1 MKITK
6 FRFADHANSWQVD
19 KFDLGNLNLLV
30 GVSGVG
36 KTMTLTAISYLS
48 RIANGS
54 SINGIEWDV
63 AFTTDEGV
71 DCNWQ
76 GKFENLGVEKD
87 IVGYFSNPTEK
98 EEDDDTDVDEDAPKV
113 ISETLEA
120 NGKQIIRR
128 DESNIYFQGSPT
140 IKLSPTESVIKL
152 LNQEDD
158 IRPIF
163 QSLKKIIRSSPKIGG
178 RIVDFQKTLAKY
190 PTLEAIQNSDF
201 DFFLKIALTNK
212 NVPSVFRKIKEDFIR
227 IFPQIEDVKIE
238 PINQADLP
246 LQVSQFP
253 FFQIKEKNVDKWI
266 LPWELASGMLKS
278 LSVISNMYLLP
289 SNSIL
294 LIDELEN
301 SLGVNCIDAIGN
313 LLLHKHNLQIIVTS
327 HHPYIINTIDLKYWK
342 ILTRKG
348 GVVRV
353 RESKDFERLSKQ
365 SLHDNFSRLLEID
378 EIIQGVE
385 G

>member
-6 FRFADHANSWQVD
+6 FKFADNANSWKVD
-19 KFDLGNLNLLV
+19 SFSLGNLNLLV

-63 AFTTDEGV
+63 DFTTDDGV
-71 DCNWQ
+71 DCRWQ

-87 IVGYFSNPTEK
+87 IVGYFSNPTDK
-98 EEDDDTDVDEDAPKV
+98 EDEDDDNEDAPKV
-113 ISETLEA
+113 IFEILEIK
-120 NGKQIIRR
+120 GQQIIRR
-128 DESNIYFQGSPT
+128 DENNIYFHENPT
-140 IKLSPTESVIKL
+140 IKLSPTESAIKL

-163 QSLKKIIRSSPKIGG
+163 QSLNKIVRSGPKTGG

-190 PTLEAIQNSDF
+190 PKLEDIQNSGF
-201 DFFLKIALTNK
+201 DYFLKIALTSRNA
-212 NVPSVFRKIKEDFIR
+212 PSIFEKIKTAFIS
-227 IFPQIEDVKIE
+227 IFPHIEDVKIE
-238 PINQADLP
+238 PIKNTEIP

-253 FFQIKEKNVDKWI
+253 FFQVKEKNVDKWI
-266 LPWELASGMLKS
+266 LPWELANGMLKS
-278 LSVISNMYLLP
+278 LSVISDMYLLP
-289 SNSIL
+289 SNSVV

-301 SLGVNCIDAIGN
+301 SLGVNCIDAIGD
-313 LLLHKHNLQIIVTS
+313 LLSQNHNLQIIVTS
-327 HHPYIINTIDLKYWK
+327 HHPYIINTIDMQFWK

-348 GVVRV
+348 GVVQV